1 MFRMIASA
9 LVALFLCPAP
19 AQAQTC
25 VSVDS
30 VLGRVMAA
38 KREYRIIEAG
48 PTLER
53 LKQMFVEAA
62 PAREEPPASRAV
74 VVDSPPEILVLYL
87 VQDMACSLLLIAESA
102 EAREVRARVFGAR
115 I

>member
-9 LVALFLCPAP
+9 LVALFLCLAP
-19 AQAQTC
+19 AVAQTC

-30 VLGRVMAA
+30 VLERVMAA
-38 KREYRIIEAG
+38 KREYRIIDAG
-48 PTLER
+48 STLDR

-62 PAREEPPASRAV
+62 PAREELPASRAIV
-74 VVDSPPEILVLYL
+74 IDSPPEIIVLYL
-87 VQDMACSLLLIAESA
+87 VQDMACSLLVIAAST
-102 EAREVRARVFGAR
+102 EAREVRTLVFGER